1 MQRRKLLIID
11 PSDDFCS
18 MLADI
23 VKGKF
28 EIKICYDG
36 ESGLNVISEWDPDMV
51 VINPILRR
59 LDGITMLQRAAEKG
73 HCPGVLMV
81 TAYSSEYVEEKARQM
96 NIGYLM
102 LKPCPL
108 ENIAERLYDMQ
119 SRLCAPTPDINV
131 LTVMTTQI
139 LEELRIE
146 NHRDGFFQ
154 LQAGIPMLVQN
165 RQLRLSKELYPAI
178 GEYLKTD
185 YHSMEKTIREA
196 IHIAWL
202 KRDDAV
208 WGKYF
213 PVDENGRVIH
223 LTNKSFMLILA
234 DHLRTQKQQET
245 AKTFTR

>member
-1 MQRRKLLIID
+1 MQRKKLLIID

-23 VKGKF
+23 VKEKF
-28 EIKICYDG
+28 EVRICYDG
-36 ESGLNVISEWDPDMV
+36 ESGLDTIADWDPEMV
-51 VINPILRR
+51 VINPVLRK

-81 TAYSSEYVEEKARQM
+81 TAYSSEYLEEKARQM

-108 ENIAERLYDMQ
+108 ENIAERLHDMH
-119 SRLCAPTPDINV
+119 SRLCSATPDINAV
-131 LTVMTTQI
+131 TARTTKI
-139 LEELRIE
+139 LEELGIE

-165 RQLRLSKELYPAI
+165 RQQRLSKELYPAI
-178 GEYLKTD
+178 GDNLKTD

-202 KRDDAV
+202 KRDDSI
-208 WGKYF
+208 WRKYF
-213 PVDENGRVIH
+213 PVDESGRVVH

-234 DHLRTQKQQET
+234 DHLRMQNQQ
-245 AKTFTR
+245 